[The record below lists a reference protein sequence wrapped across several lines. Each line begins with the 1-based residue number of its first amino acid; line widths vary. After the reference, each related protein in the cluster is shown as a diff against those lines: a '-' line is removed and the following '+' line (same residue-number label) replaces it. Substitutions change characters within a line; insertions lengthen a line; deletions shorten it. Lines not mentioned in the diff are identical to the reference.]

1 MLEYI
6 HTCHTKHIEQYS
18 LQICVEK
25 VPAKIMARALAIVT
39 TMAKALTIPNTNDI
53 DNRKITIVSLATT
66 AATTNNI
73 WPR

>member
-1 MLEYI
+1 
-6 HTCHTKHIEQYS
+6 
-18 LQICVEK
+18 
-25 VPAKIMARALAIVT
+25 MARALAIVT
-39 TMAKALTIPNTNDI
+39 TMAKALTIPNTSDI

>member
-1 MLEYI
+1 
-6 HTCHTKHIEQYS
+6 
-18 LQICVEK
+18 
-25 VPAKIMARALAIVT
+25 MARALAIVT

-66 AATTNNI
+66 AATTNNT